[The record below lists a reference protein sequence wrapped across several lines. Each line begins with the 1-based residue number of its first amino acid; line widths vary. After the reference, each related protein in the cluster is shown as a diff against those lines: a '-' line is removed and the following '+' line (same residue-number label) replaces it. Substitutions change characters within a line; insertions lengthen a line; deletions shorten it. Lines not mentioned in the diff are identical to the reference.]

1 MVGIPKSSDG
11 IAQNLLPEWTE
22 DTLAFNK
29 RYETEFDE
37 NDSLLHELSSDSA
50 FYELEEEEKLM
61 FNNLELIEECL
72 LQNCIDK
79 EEGFFKEQ
87 KIMEQSLSQ
96 KYAKREKT
104 FNEPELK
111 PQFKN
116 FSIDAEPPQN
126 DRWKRKQFIPQE
138 KNGDINA
145 SHISL
150 LPTTSIE
157 TTVPKEFK
165 NTAED
170 VEFSNCSNVNLDSS
184 ELDNLSKNI
193 NKIQGH
199 GVNPFQIGVLINKSD
214 FLEHCN
220 LVKSG
225 VFAKTKFKAPIFHQK
240 PKVEILEKEV
250 EVDRNV
256 NTETVADQ
264 TNCADKENDLTA
276 NSKTKIELNTTK
288 TSLDENATDVMK
300 NEYFSKTDQEN
311 NLNVESFTA
320 KISEL
325 IQSFESK
332 SGQDSHNKKS
342 NFFIARDVKQRQ
354 SLKLT
359 RNSAYNK
366 GSGDDAG
373 KSGKP
378 KPFENYQTRKIT
390 NCKICTSRQNPNKT
404 LQLTSFLRPNYSIQQ
419 KKILAFLEGFW
430 CLFILITILGHMIA
444 VEI

>member
-11 IAQNLLPEWTE
+11 IAQNLLPDWTE
-22 DTLAFNK
+22 DSLTFNK
-29 RYETEFDE
+29 RYEPEFDE

-111 PQFKN
+111 PQFKS

-138 KNGDINA
+138 KM
-145 SHISL
+145 
-150 LPTTSIE
+150 
-157 TTVPKEFK
+157 
-165 NTAED
+165 
-170 VEFSNCSNVNLDSS
+170 
-184 ELDNLSKNI
+184 
-193 NKIQGH
+193 
-199 GVNPFQIGVLINKSD
+199 IGVLINKSD

-225 VFAKTKFKAPIFHQK
+225 DFAKTKFKAPIFHQK

-256 NTETVADQ
+256 NTETVTDQ
-264 TNCADKENDLTA
+264 TNCADKENELTA
-276 NSKTKIELNTTK
+276 NNRSKIELNITK
-288 TSLDENATDVMK
+288 TSLDEKATDVMK

-325 IQSFESK
+325 IQSFELK

-359 RNSAYNK
+359 WNSAYNK

-378 KPFENYQTRKIT
+378 KPFENYQKRKIT

-419 KKILAFLEGFW
+419 RTYLHFLKDSGV
-430 CLFILITILGHMIA
+430 CSY
-444 VEI
+444 